1 VHGHL
6 LRVLCVASAAL
17 FSVLPVN
24 FLTMILVVI
33 LLFGSV
39 RQPLIIWLCVPF
51 ALCGVVAGL
60 LATNGAFGFMAL
72 LGFLSLSGMLI
83 KNAVVLVDQID
94 LEIRGGTERFLA
106 IVESSVSRV
115 RPVTMAA
122 FTTILGM
129 IPLLRDAFF
138 KDMAVTIMAGL
149 AFATVLTL
157 IIVPV
162 LYAIFFRVREPD
174 GRSPA
179 AV

>member
-17 FSVLPVN
+17 FSVLPVS

-39 RQPLIIWLCVPF
+39 HQPLIIFLCVPF

-94 LEIRGGTERFLA
+94 LEISGGTSDSL
-106 IVESSVSRV
+106 
-115 RPVTMAA
+115 
-122 FTTILGM
+122 
-129 IPLLRDAFF
+129 PLLNPR
-138 KDMAVTIMAGL
+138 L
-149 AFATVLTL
+149 AAC
-157 IIVPV
+157 
-162 LYAIFFRVREPD
+162 VR
-174 GRSPA
+174 
-179 AV
+179 